1 MNNLIIDAARDKIF
15 FTIMADN
22 KSYTSEFI
30 NNRENFD
37 KLTIL
42 IVKFLENH
50 ELNIKNIDN
59 IFVNQGPGKF
69 SGVRAS
75 LATAKALSFVNKI
88 DLYGFN
94 SNKIIYVNYV
104 EIIDLERKSFPILS
118 TDIDFQKK
126 VVNVSGSSIEE
137 IVKNFQNKQVAYIG
151 ITEKN
156 SFSNTLLEE
165 IYAEKNSDFK
175 KIYDS
180 NDIHKKF
187 KIKIFQIDTNE

>member
-1 MNNLIIDAARDKIF
+1 MNNLIIDAASDKIF

-30 NNRENFD
+30 NNTENFD
-37 KLTIL
+37 KLSIL

-75 LATAKALSFVNKI
+75 LATAKALSFANKI

-94 SNKIIYVNYV
+94 SNQIIDRNYD
-104 EIIDLERKSFPILS
+104 EIIDLFNKGLLI
-118 TDIDFQKK
+118 
-126 VVNVSGSSIEE
+126 
-137 IVKNFQNKQVAYIG
+137 KN
-151 ITEKN
+151 
-156 SFSNTLLEE
+156 L
-165 IYAEKNSDFK
+165 
-175 KIYDS
+175 
-180 NDIHKKF
+180 
-187 KIKIFQIDTNE
+187 IKPQY

>member
-75 LATAKALSFVNKI
+75 LATAKALSFANKI

-94 SNKIIYVNYV
+94 SNQIIDGNYV
-104 EIIDLERKSFPILS
+104 EIMDLFNKGLLI
-118 TDIDFQKK
+118 
-126 VVNVSGSSIEE
+126 
-137 IVKNFQNKQVAYIG
+137 KN
-151 ITEKN
+151 
-156 SFSNTLLEE
+156 L
-165 IYAEKNSDFK
+165 
-175 KIYDS
+175 
-180 NDIHKKF
+180 
-187 KIKIFQIDTNE
+187 IKPQY